1 MAFILN
7 DLTLTAKHGLATL
20 TLHETVSGQ
29 NRAVYVIVP
38 IPRRSRLTA
47 AMLKKQ
53 ATAQAKAALQ
63 AAAAVL

>member
-7 DLTLTAKHGLATL
+7 DLTLAAKHGLATL
-20 TLHETVSGQ
+20 TLHETASGQ
-29 NRAVYVIVP
+29 NRVVYVIVP
-38 IPRRSRLTA
+38 MPRQSRLTA